1 MNPSRTTNFHHIR
14 TGLLAFGLFSGIAA
28 LAACGS
34 SSGSG
39 SSKPTTQP
47 SGGQVLPVTVNP
59 INNTST
65 NAVMT
70 IQSVLVE
77 NNVDADAK
85 TTSDHLEIAI
95 TNTGATELGGFEIF
109 YTFTDPKTAVS
120 ESYYAKLADTFTIP
134 AGATRIAHFDNTGT
148 VDHFPVNDY
157 SLYYTDTNAFDVS
170 VVVSATDAAVQT
182 ATVQKDAGGAETAD

>member
-1 MNPSRTTNFHHIR
+1 MNPSRTSHHHIR
-14 TGLLAFGLFSGIAA
+14 AGLLAVGLFSATAA

-59 INNTST
+59 ISNTST
-65 NAVMT
+65 NVAMT

-77 NNVDADAK
+77 NNADANGK
-85 TTSDHLEIAI
+85 TTSDHLEVAI

-109 YTFTDPKTAVS
+109 YTFTDPTTAIS
-120 ESYYAKLADTFTIP
+120 ESYYTKLPDTFTIP
-134 AGATRIAHFDNTGT
+134 AGATRIAHFDNSGA

-170 VVVSATDAAVQT
+170 VVVSAPDAAVQT